1 MTVESCAVPRLPL
14 WRAEK
19 ASTLEVAWFFGSMQ
33 GTVPADGAVEP
44 AIREAAACI
53 HGCPNGHPLPCGVD
67 RCLRCEDAAAA
78 RREIELAEAHPPV
91 AGREELRRMFEDDS
105 LGIPRRLFEEATSM
119 FEDPSLAYFAD
130 LDQPDRFI
138 AIGYSAL
145 ARMLVVVHLEM
156 GDTIRIISA
165 RKASRH
171 ERKVYAK
178 ERS

>member
-1 MTVESCAVPRLPL
+1 VRTYRFAWDP
-14 WRAEK
+14 EK
-19 ASTLEVAWFFGSMQ
+19 AKLNEKK
-33 GTVPADGAVEP
+33 
-44 AIREAAACI
+44 
-53 HGCPNGHPLPCGVD
+53 HG
-67 RCLRCEDAAAA
+67 
-78 RREIELAEAHPPV
+78 I
-91 AGREELRRMFEDDS
+91 
-105 LGIPRRLFEEATSM
+105 LFEEATSV

-130 LDQPDRFI
+130 VDQPDRFI

-145 ARMLVVVHLEM
+145 ARILVVVHLDM